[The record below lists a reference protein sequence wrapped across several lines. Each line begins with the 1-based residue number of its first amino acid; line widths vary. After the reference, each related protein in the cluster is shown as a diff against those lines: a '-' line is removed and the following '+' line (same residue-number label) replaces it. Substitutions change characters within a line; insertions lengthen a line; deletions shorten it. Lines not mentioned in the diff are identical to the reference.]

1 MRWDGMPEKLNPLNM
16 AKRKK
21 TGIQCLA
28 KFPADVQEKF
38 IVNMVADAK
47 KPDRVV
53 YLLTNKYDD
62 LLELLLISFVWHETP
77 EGHDYWASIG
87 AGIRA

>member
-1 MRWDGMPEKLNPLNM
+1 M

-38 IVNMVADAK
+38 IVNLMGDAK
-47 KPDRVV
+47 KPERVV
-53 YLLTNKYDD
+53 SMLSNKYDD
-62 LLELLLISFVWHETP
+62 AMELLFCSFVWSETP
-77 EGHDYWASIG
+77 EGHDYWASMC

>member
-1 MRWDGMPEKLNPLNM
+1 M
-16 AKRKK
+16 AQKK

-38 IVNMVADAK
+38 IVNLVEDAK
-47 KPDRVV
+47 RPNNVGRR
-53 YLLTNKYDD
+53 LTDKYENAREF
-62 LLELLLISFVWHETP
+62 LFCSFVWSETP
-77 EGHDYWASIG
+77 EGHDYWQSIV

>member
-1 MRWDGMPEKLNPLNM
+1 M

-38 IVNMVADAK
+38 IANMMEDAK
-47 KPDRVV
+47 RPERVRR
-53 YLLTNKYDD
+53 LLTDKYEH
-62 LLELLLISFVWHETP
+62 LRELFFCAFVWSETP
-77 EGHDYWASIG
+77 EGHDYWMHIC
-87 AGIRA
+87 AGI

>member
-1 MRWDGMPEKLNPLNM
+1 M

-38 IVNMVADAK
+38 VVNLIADAK
-47 KPDRVV
+47 SPNRVV
-53 YLLTNKYDD
+53 SMLSDKYDNAM
-62 LLELLLISFVWHETP
+62 ELLSCSFVWSETP
-77 EGHDYWASIG
+77 EGHDYWMSMAASI
-87 AGIRA
+87 RA